1 MWQMM
6 DNETI
11 LVAPDN
17 PTVRADLLARVTK
30 TIQLSKV
37 LPNVN
42 DVVTAL
48 RTILNI
54 RQISTLEN
62 SIVMQDTAEN
72 IAFTE
77 KLVSDLEKTGGR

>member
-1 MWQMM
+1 MT

-17 PTVRADLLARVTK
+17 PTVRADVLPRVTK
-30 TIQLSKV
+30 TIQPSKV
-37 LPNVN
+37 LPNIN

-48 RTILNI
+48 RTVFNI

-62 SIVMQDTAEN
+62 SIVMQETAEN
-72 IAFTE
+72 IAFSE
-77 KLVSDLEKTGGR
+77 KLVSDLEKAGVR